1 MPRPESAGLQDRSV
15 NSVERRRLD
24 QIRAH
29 PLQSRF
35 PPKLI
40 DFGCAVGGGI
50 TTAFT
55 YGGEPTEHLR
65 RSAFNAAVYTGSR
78 GPILDGKAWASGS
91 ERQQCRAPSPG
102 SALTH
107 YKAGIPSFHKPRL
120 AELIGEMTSSGPWD
134 RPSSDEVSTRLRAL
148 GAESAGTTA
157 TSITGFSRVRKI
169 QPQHNPSTGGTKGWT
184 WKEKSAATVL
194 GGGIAFG
201 LYKLWENADEDF
213 KDEAANFV
221 RKGVENAVERGL
233 DALQDEIDQFGNAL
247 QSGRRSADSSLWEDE
262 LLDSE
267 DDEFD
272 C

>member
-1 MPRPESAGLQDRSV
+1 M
-15 NSVERRRLD
+15 
-24 QIRAH
+24 
-29 PLQSRF
+29 
-35 PPKLI
+35 
-40 DFGCAVGGGI
+40 
-50 TTAFT
+50 
-55 YGGEPTEHLR
+55 
-65 RSAFNAAVYTGSR
+65 
-78 GPILDGKAWASGS
+78 
-91 ERQQCRAPSPG
+91 
-102 SALTH
+102 
-107 YKAGIPSFHKPRL
+107 
-120 AELIGEMTSSGPWD
+120 
-134 RPSSDEVSTRLRAL
+134 
-148 GAESAGTTA
+148 
-157 TSITGFSRVRKI
+157 RKI